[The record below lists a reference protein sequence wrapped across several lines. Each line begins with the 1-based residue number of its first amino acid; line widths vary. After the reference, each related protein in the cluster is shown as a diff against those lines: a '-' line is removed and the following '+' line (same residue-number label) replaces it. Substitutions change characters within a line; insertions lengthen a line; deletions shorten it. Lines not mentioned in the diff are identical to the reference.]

1 MSVNF
6 NQDSVFNLK
15 EIKLESVRK
24 DIDGLLVNG
33 EEAVM
38 AFHTVR
44 DQLVFTNRRI
54 IAIDI
59 QGMTGTRKSFTSLP
73 YSRIQY
79 FTIQTPG
86 FGEMFADT
94 ELFVMFSNRFTARF
108 EFKSKTDIGKIA
120 RLIADY
126 ALR

>member
-24 DIDGLLVNG
+24 DVDGLLVNG

-44 DQLVFTNRRI
+44 DQLIFTNRRI

-59 QGMTGTRKSFTSLP
+59 QGVTGTRKSFTSLP
-73 YSRIQY
+73 YARIQY

>member
-24 DIDGLLVNG
+24 DVDGLLVNG

-44 DQLVFTNRRI
+44 DQLIFTNRRI

-59 QGMTGTRKSFTSLP
+59 QGVTGTRKSFTSLP
-73 YSRIQY
+73 YARIQY

-86 FGEMFADT
+86 FGEMFSDT

>member
-24 DIDGLLVNG
+24 DVDGLLVNG
-33 EEAVM
+33 EEPVM

-44 DQLVFTNRRI
+44 DQLIFTNRRI

-59 QGMTGTRKSFTSLP
+59 QGVTGTRKSFTSMP
-73 YSRIQY
+73 YARIQY

-86 FGEMFADT
+86 FGEMFSDT

>member
-15 EIKLESVRK
+15 EIKLESIRK
-24 DIDGLLVNG
+24 DVDGLLVNG
-33 EEAVM
+33 EEPVM

-44 DQLVFTNRRI
+44 DQLIFTNRRI

-59 QGMTGTRKSFTSLP
+59 QGVTGTRKSFTSMP
-73 YSRIQY
+73 YARIQY
-79 FTIQTPG
+79 FSIQTPG

>member
-1 MSVNF
+1 MSINF

-15 EIKLESVRK
+15 EIKLESVRG
-24 DIDGLLVNG
+24 DVDGLLIDG
-33 EEAVM
+33 EEPVM

-54 IAIDI
+54 IAIDV

-86 FGEMFADT
+86 FGEFMPDT
-94 ELFVMFSNRFTARF
+94 ELFVMFNNRFTARF
-108 EFKSKTDIGKIA
+108 EFKTRTDIGKIA
-120 RLIADY
+120 RLIGDF

>member
-6 NQDSVFNLK
+6 NKDSVFNLK
-15 EIKLESVRK
+15 EIKLESIRK
-24 DIDGLLVNG
+24 DVDGLLIDG
-33 EEAVM
+33 EEPVM

-73 YSRIQY
+73 YARIQY

-86 FGEMFADT
+86 FGEIFADT
-94 ELFVMFSNRFTARF
+94 ELYVMFSNRFTARF

-120 RLIADY
+120 RLIGDY

>member
-15 EIKLESVRK
+15 EIKLESIRK
-24 DIDGLLVNG
+24 DVDGLLVNG
-33 EEAVM
+33 EEPVM

-59 QGMTGTRKSFTSLP
+59 QGVTGTRKSFTSMP
-73 YSRIQY
+73 YARIQY
-79 FTIQTPG
+79 FSIQTPG
-86 FGEMFADT
+86 FGEMFSDT